1 MGFRFRKSVNIGPIR
16 LNYSKSGIGY
26 SIGTKGYRVTKKA
39 SGGYRKTISLP
50 GTGISYVEDMP
61 KRKNKVNYSSTESFS
76 VSDQQPASDV
86 KWQSESNKKEPIINT
101 SDSNTSDSNTSDNK
115 IVVNKHVFV
124 WVCNLLCGGL
134 GVDRF
139 IRGQIGLGIF
149 KLLIGSW
156 ITLGIWPL
164 VDFTISIVKSYGNYA
179 DTNEV
184 TFING
189 KYSR

>member
-26 SIGTKGYRVTKKA
+26 SIGAKGYRVTKKA
-39 SGGYRKTISLP
+39 SGGYRKTTSVP
-50 GTGISYVEDMP
+50 GTGISYVEDIP
-61 KRKNKVNYSSTESFS
+61 KRKNKVNYTNTESFS
-76 VSDQQPASDV
+76 VSDQQPVSNV
-86 KWQSESNKKEPIINT
+86 KQQSESNKKEPII
-101 SDSNTSDSNTSDNK
+101 NTSDNK